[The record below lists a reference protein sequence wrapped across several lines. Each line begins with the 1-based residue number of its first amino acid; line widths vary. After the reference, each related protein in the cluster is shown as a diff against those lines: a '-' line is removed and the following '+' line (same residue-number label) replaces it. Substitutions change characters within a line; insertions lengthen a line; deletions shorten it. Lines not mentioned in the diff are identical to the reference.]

1 MYKRQ
6 DDLLRTDAGKDR
18 ARMERSFHA
27 GLFMRMK
34 TSCTGLWV
42 SYPQKMC
49 IKVEKAGSSTGI
61 TLQNMIDAV
70 CINFV
75 QTWVVHRSFVLKN

>member
-1 MYKRQ
+1 
-6 DDLLRTDAGKDR
+6 
-18 ARMERSFHA
+18 MERSFHA

-49 IKVEKAGSSTGI
+49 IKVEKVGFSTGT
-61 TLQNMIDAV
+61 TLQNMMNAV
-70 CINFV
+70 CINFMQV
-75 QTWVVHRSFVLKN
+75 WVVHRSFVLKN